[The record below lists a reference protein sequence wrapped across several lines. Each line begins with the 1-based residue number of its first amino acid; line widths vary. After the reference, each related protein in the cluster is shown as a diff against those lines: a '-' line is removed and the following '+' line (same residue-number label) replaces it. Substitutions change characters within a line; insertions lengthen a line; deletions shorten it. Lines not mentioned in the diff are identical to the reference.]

1 MKQKLTRALID
12 EIRKEMPVLTE
23 MEMRC
28 CNGGDGGT
36 TSWDCLF
43 NCMHHMDPSRSAQD
57 YANDYKDIYG
67 LDPTAMGGVPNELIG
82 NVLSVMGF
90 GNTVPGSMTSNRD
103 YYQVATMV
111 NPDGTGHTI
120 IVFAVPDE
128 NGKISYFDP
137 TLEGEDGKKVRKVDI
152 SDISTIYRI
161 KKPTLILPLV
171 LMRKATAMPM
181 VILVM
186 VITKIVMAMVI
197 VITGIII
204 MKILVTT
211 MVLLTVITVTIIN
224 TTINKKLCE
233 FCKI

>member
-137 TLEGEDGKKVRKVDI
+137 TLEGEDGKKVRKVK
-152 SDISTIYRI
+152 RF
-161 KKPTLILPLV
+161 KL
-171 LMRKATAMPM
+171 
-181 VILVM
+181 
-186 VITKIVMAMVI
+186 ITKI
-197 VITGIII
+197 
-204 MKILVTT
+204 
-211 MVLLTVITVTIIN
+211 TIIF
-224 TTINKKLCE
+224 TFLFK
-233 FCKI
+233 FHHFSKIVF

>member
-1 MKQKLTRALID
+1 
-12 EIRKEMPVLTE
+12 
-23 MEMRC
+23 
-28 CNGGDGGT
+28 
-36 TSWDCLF
+36 
-43 NCMHHMDPSRSAQD
+43 
-57 YANDYKDIYG
+57 
-67 LDPTAMGGVPNELIG
+67 
-82 NVLSVMGF
+82 
-90 GNTVPGSMTSNRD
+90 MTSNRD

-137 TLEGEDGKKVRKVDI
+137 TLEGGRWEKGKKSRHFGYIHNI
-152 SDISTIYRI
+152 SNK

>member
-90 GNTVPGSMTSNRD
+90 GTTVPGSMTSNRD

-161 KKPTLILPLV
+161 KKADID
-171 LMRKATAMPM
+171 
-181 VILVM
+181 
-186 VITKIVMAMVI
+186 
-197 VITGIII
+197 
-204 MKILVTT
+204 
-211 MVLLTVITVTIIN
+211 
-224 TTINKKLCE
+224 TTIGAHEESYGYAYGYFGYGNYE
-233 FCKI
+233 DSYGYGNSYYGNYNYENISDYNGTANSDYSYYN

>member
-82 NVLSVMGF
+82 NVYF
-90 GNTVPGSMTSNRD
+90 
-103 YYQVATMV
+103 
-111 NPDGTGHTI
+111 
-120 IVFAVPDE
+120 
-128 NGKISYFDP
+128 SYLFP
-137 TLEGEDGKKVRKVDI
+137 I
-152 SDISTIYRI
+152 F
-161 KKPTLILPLV
+161 PL
-171 LMRKATAMPM
+171 
-181 VILVM
+181 
-186 VITKIVMAMVI
+186 
-197 VITGIII
+197 
-204 MKILVTT
+204 
-211 MVLLTVITVTIIN
+211 
-224 TTINKKLCE
+224 
-233 FCKI
+233 

>member
-120 IVFAVPDE
+120 IVLQYQMKTE
-128 NGKISYFDP
+128 KS
-137 TLEGEDGKKVRKVDI
+137 
-152 SDISTIYRI
+152 
-161 KKPTLILPLV
+161 LILTQP
-171 LMRKATAMPM
+171 
-181 VILVM
+181 
-186 VITKIVMAMVI
+186 
-197 VITGIII
+197 
-204 MKILVTT
+204 
-211 MVLLTVITVTIIN
+211 
-224 TTINKKLCE
+224 
-233 FCKI
+233 

>member
-90 GNTVPGSMTSNRD
+90 GNTVPEARWFLQIHQGLAGKRK
-103 YYQVATMV
+103 
-111 NPDGTGHTI
+111 NPLISGGDKI
-120 IVFAVPDE
+120 AVFYRVISSCLQLMAPSTYCPSHDE
-128 NGKISYFDP
+128 
-137 TLEGEDGKKVRKVDI
+137 
-152 SDISTIYRI
+152 
-161 KKPTLILPLV
+161 KPS
-171 LMRKATAMPM
+171 
-181 VILVM
+181 
-186 VITKIVMAMVI
+186 
-197 VITGIII
+197 
-204 MKILVTT
+204 
-211 MVLLTVITVTIIN
+211 LLTY
-224 TTINKKLCE
+224 
-233 FCKI
+233 

>member
-103 YYQVATMV
+103 YYQVATKV
-111 NPDGTGHTI
+111 NPDGTGHAV
-120 IVFAVPDE
+120 IVFGVPDK
-128 NGKISYFDP
+128 NGYISYHDP
-137 TLEGEDGKKVRKVDI
+137 TQGGRETSIVNI
-152 SDISTIYRI
+152 SDISTIYRV
-161 KKPTLILPLV
+161 KKADID
-171 LMRKATAMPM
+171 
-181 VILVM
+181 
-186 VITKIVMAMVI
+186 
-197 VITGIII
+197 
-204 MKILVTT
+204 TT
-211 MVLLTVITVTIIN
+211 FGAHEGSYGYNYGYYGYSYGNYEDSYGYGHSDYGNYNYGNVSDYDGYAN
-224 TTINKKLCE
+224 SDYDY
-233 FCKI
+233 

>member
-1 MKQKLTRALID
+1 MRFGKRCQYWQKWKWDVATV
-12 EIRKEMPVLTE
+12 EMVELQVGIVYSIACTIWIPP
-23 MEMRC
+23 
-28 CNGGDGGT
+28 
-36 TSWDCLF
+36 W
-43 NCMHHMDPSRSAQD
+43 SAQD

-161 KKPTLILPLV
+161 KKADID
-171 LMRKATAMPM
+171 
-181 VILVM
+181 
-186 VITKIVMAMVI
+186 
-197 VITGIII
+197 
-204 MKILVTT
+204 
-211 MVLLTVITVTIIN
+211 
-224 TTINKKLCE
+224 TTIGAHEESYGYAYGYFGYGNYE
-233 FCKI
+233 DSYGYGNSYYGNYNYENISDYNGTANSDYSYYN

>member
-1 MKQKLTRALID
+1 
-12 EIRKEMPVLTE
+12 MPVLTE

-161 KKPTLILPLV
+161 KKPTLIRPLV

>member
-120 IVFAVPDE
+120 IVCRLGTRRLAALLRQVSESLPP
-128 NGKISYFDP
+128 NRAYTSPCTRLSITPQLSYH
-137 TLEGEDGKKVRKVDI
+137 V
-152 SDISTIYRI
+152 Y
-161 KKPTLILPLV
+161 
-171 LMRKATAMPM
+171 AH
-181 VILVM
+181 
-186 VITKIVMAMVI
+186 
-197 VITGIII
+197 
-204 MKILVTT
+204 
-211 MVLLTVITVTIIN
+211 N
-224 TTINKKLCE
+224 N
-233 FCKI
+233 